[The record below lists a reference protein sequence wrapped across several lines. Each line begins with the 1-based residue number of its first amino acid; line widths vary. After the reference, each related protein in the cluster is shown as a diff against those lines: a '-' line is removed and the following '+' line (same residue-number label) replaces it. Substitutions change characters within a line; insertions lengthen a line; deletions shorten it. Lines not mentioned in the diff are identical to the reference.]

1 MSQSFIIAPQQGAAF
16 EIKRGQ
22 SFTITDV
29 EGAQVADVFCV
40 SSKDTAELL
49 SPLVTADVLESLRL
63 HIGDTLYSNKYNPM
77 LTITTDDVG
86 EHDLFHPCCRSE
98 MYAFFYKSGAGH
110 RNCLDNLNENLAR
123 FGVPEQPII
132 QPLNVFM
139 CTHINPDGTFSV
151 EAPRSRAGDA
161 ADQQKRFHRPQSA
174 ALARG
179 RRTYAARRN
188 GSVRGYRR
196 MQRIGKQL
204 QRRPLYT
211 AESEYYLIVL
221 DSLSRGLCAP
231 QKILHGGLFALWQCG
246 KTRPRCSS

>member
-1 MSQSFIIAPQQGAAF
+1 VSQSFIIAPQQGAAF

-139 CTHINPDGTFSV
+139 CTHINRTVRSV
-151 EAPRSRAGDA
+151 WKRRARARATLRINKNDFTAHKAPRSRAGDA
-161 ADQQKRFHRPQSA
+161 LTLRAEMDLYVGIA
-174 ALARG
+174 ACSVSESNCNGG
-179 RRTYAARRN
+179 RCT
-188 GSVRGYRR
+188 
-196 MQRIGKQL
+196 
-204 QRRPLYT
+204 PLKVNIT
-211 AESEYYLIVL
+211 
-221 DSLSRGLCAP
+221 
-231 QKILHGGLFALWQCG
+231 
-246 KTRPRCSS
+246 